1 MPYAYVSKGLLWSY
15 YTEMLSTRHIKKT
28 ILISLGLAITFSSTV
43 NAQDYPELIQS
54 DWPEIGDHLYL
65 NDVLHGSTVP
75 GVYAASGFIVY
86 RESKVEITTYNNSFD
101 PIQTIDSEP
110 YQSMSFSSMFDCNL
124 RHPVKIFSVSYYSG
138 LPYSDGRGLIH
149 KEIGAQNLPEATNRR
164 LRERVCEIA
173 IPIS

>member
-1 MPYAYVSKGLLWSY
+1 MF
-15 YTEMLSTRHIKKT
+15 STLHIKKI
-28 ILISLGLAITFSSTV
+28 ILISLGLAINFSSTV

-54 DWPEIGDHLYL
+54 DWPETGDHLYL

-86 RESKVEITTYNNSFD
+86 RESKVEITTYDNNFEVMKVRA
-101 PIQTIDSEP
+101 TEP
-110 YQSMSFSSMFDCNL
+110 YRSMAFSSVYDCNL
-124 RHPVKIFSVSYYSG
+124 RSPVKSFSVSYYAD
-138 LPYSDGRGLIH
+138 LPYGDNRGLIH
-149 KEIGAQNLPEATNRR
+149 NVVGAQNLPEATNRR

>member
-1 MPYAYVSKGLLWSY
+1 MPLILR
-15 YTEMLSTRHIKKT
+15 TTRT
-28 ILISLGLAITFSSTV
+28 LFISISLAITFSSTL

-54 DWPEIGDHLYL
+54 DWPETGDHLYL
-65 NDVLHGSTVP
+65 NDILHGSSVP

-110 YQSMSFSSMFDCNL
+110 YQSISFSSMFDCNL
-124 RHPVKIFSVSYYSG
+124 RHPVKSFSVSYYSG
-138 LPYSDGRGLIH
+138 LPYSDGHGLIH
-149 KEIGAQNLPEATNRR
+149 NEIGAQNLPEATNRR
-164 LRERVCEIA
+164 LRERVCEVA